1 MPAGSFAFRVARRIL
16 RFEPPPSFKA
26 VVDQKVFG
34 DEGAEP
40 ILLELPETE
49 FLTVIE
55 NALKI
60 AFDNGRLRAVAE
72 LTRTPAKHCPRT
84 ERPTALRETS
94 GASNGWVIPSS
105 TSWRF
110 SRRCLRSQTRG
121 WRPGATSSSTR
132 CVRV

>member
-1 MPAGSFAFRVARRIL
+1 LHAEAEYLANVRDLVPDVEERYGMPAGSFAFRVARRIL

-60 AFDNGRLRAVAE
+60 AFDNGRGAVP
-72 LTRTPAKHCPRT
+72 LTG
-84 ERPTALRETS
+84 ET
-94 GASNGWVIPSS
+94 
-105 TSWRF
+105 
-110 SRRCLRSQTRG
+110 
-121 WRPGATSSSTR
+121 
-132 CVRV
+132 